1 MGIYVYEVEKFKINF
16 YLVVYNLDIFFY
28 YFRLFFEVYFFGL
41 NEIIVIIFYG
51 YFWILLYFIFLGNGV
66 C

>member
-1 MGIYVYEVEKFKINF
+1 MYMKQKSLKLILSLIF

-51 YFWILLYFIFLGNGV
+51 YF
-66 C
+66 